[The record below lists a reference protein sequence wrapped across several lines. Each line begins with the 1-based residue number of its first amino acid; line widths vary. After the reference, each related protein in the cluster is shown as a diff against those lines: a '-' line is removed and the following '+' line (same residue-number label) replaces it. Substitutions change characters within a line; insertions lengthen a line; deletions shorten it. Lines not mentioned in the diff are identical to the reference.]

1 MKVSKTLKKLL
12 AAGAI
17 AVLAAGIFTGCGSTS
32 STQDDK
38 KIVVGTNATFVPFEF
53 KNEKTTDF
61 DGSDIELIQDV
72 GKRLNKDVELKNVSF
87 DALIPAL
94 NSHDIDVA
102 VSGMTITK
110 ARSEKVLFSS
120 PYYENALAVVFKDGT
135 SITSL
140 DDLKGKTVAVQLGT
154 TGADLADKLE
164 GTTVKKFDH
173 SNEALLE
180 LNNKGADAVIIDL
193 PVAQYYSKIHQDQN
207 IHFIP
212 YPNTKEYL
220 GMAMNKNNKALQA
233 DINKV
238 LADMKADGTFDKLY
252 EKWFNQPAPK
262 DMPETLNFN

>member
-1 MKVSKTLKKLL
+1 M
-12 AAGAI
+12 
-17 AVLAAGIFTGCGSTS
+17 
-32 STQDDK
+32 
-38 KIVVGTNATFVPFEF
+38 VGTNATFVPFEF
-53 KNEKTTDF
+53 KNEKTTDY
-61 DGSDIELIQDV
+61 DGFDIELIREV

-110 ARSEKVLFSS
+110 ARSENVLFSS